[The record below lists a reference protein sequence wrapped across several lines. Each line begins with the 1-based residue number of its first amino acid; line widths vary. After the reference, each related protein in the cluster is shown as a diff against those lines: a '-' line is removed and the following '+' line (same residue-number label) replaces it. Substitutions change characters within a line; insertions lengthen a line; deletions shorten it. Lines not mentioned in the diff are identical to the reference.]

1 MDRDVFSLIGVRR
14 VLEVDAFLPL
24 IIQGRQ
30 SSADGFYE

>member
-1 MDRDVFSLIGVRR
+1 MGVLR
-14 VLEVDAFLPL
+14 VLEVDVFLPL